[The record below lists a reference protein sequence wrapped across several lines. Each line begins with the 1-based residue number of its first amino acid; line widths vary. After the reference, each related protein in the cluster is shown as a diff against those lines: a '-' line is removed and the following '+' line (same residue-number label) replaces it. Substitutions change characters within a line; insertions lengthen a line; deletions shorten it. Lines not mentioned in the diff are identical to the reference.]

1 MHFASNLFGKK
12 TLLALSVAAFASG
25 CSDGENKT
33 DTAAQ
38 DNKQDNHQ
46 SSESFSR
53 VAVSEFNSNS
63 VYVLNANN
71 FGVVDQFA
79 MTHSPSALKTSPD
92 GRYALAFQRSQN
104 IVEVIDSGISAEA
117 HGDHFHLH
125 SEKPS
130 LLNGKYESAAPT
142 HYDLAGSQAAL
153 FFDGN
158 SEAGVNAELKILDD
172 ASIATMGQV
181 ASYSF
186 TYAMHSAAQ
195 IFGEHVFTGIKENPA
210 AEGLPDKVAVLELHG
225 DHFHAPTVANVT
237 CPSLHGSAQSK
248 TQVAFACNDGV
259 IIIDKPSTA
268 PEYTKIANP
277 GSLAPTIPVPGED
290 PVANRLGKVMG
301 FKASDKLLFIAKNQQ
316 AFQLK
321 QGILEEVQW
330 KEADTERYL
339 AYIGIDSAFLVLSST
354 GKLNVFDPAT
364 NFAQVASV
372 KIWDTVPV
380 LDDPKN
386 QKFSIVYDKRNNH
399 VFVTDPK
406 NKKVF
411 EVELGQ
417 QPTVKTH
424 ELSFIPHLITWVG
437 TTEQEHHH

>member
-46 SSESFSR
+46 STESFSR

-92 GRYALAFQRSQN
+92 GRYALAFQRRQN

-130 LLNGKYESAAPT
+130 LINGKYESTAPT

-153 FFDGN
+153 FFDGD
-158 SEAGVNAELKILDD
+158 SKTGVNAELKILDD
-172 ASIATMGQV
+172 ASIATMSQV

-186 TYAMHSAAQ
+186 TYAMHSTAQ

-210 AEGLPDKVAVLELHG
+210 AEGLLPDKVAVLELHG

-237 CPSLHGSAQSK
+237 CPSLHGSAQSI
-248 TQVAFACNDGV
+248 TQVAFACGDGV
-259 IIIDKPSTA
+259 VVISDPGTA
-268 PEYTKIANP
+268 PQYAKVGNP
-277 GSLAPTIPVPGED
+277 TFAQPEVEHPK
-290 PVANRLGKVMG
+290 LGKVPNRFTTALG
-301 FKASDKLLFIAKNQQ
+301 FKNSDRFLFIAMNKEM
-316 AFQLK
+316 FQYR
-321 QGILEEVQW
+321 QGTFEAINW
-330 KEADTERYL
+330 KETPSESDILYAHS
-339 AYIGIDSAFLVLSST
+339 DSALFILSST
-354 GKLNVFDPAT
+354 GKLKAFDPAK
-364 NFAQVASV
+364 NFELASEV
-372 KIWDTVPV
+372 QIWETAPT
-380 LDDPKN
+380 LDQD
-386 QKFSIVYDKRNNH
+386 QKFSIVHDKRNNH

>member
-46 SSESFSR
+46 STESFSR

-92 GRYALAFQRSQN
+92 GRYALAFQRRQN

-130 LLNGKYESAAPT
+130 LINGKYESTAPT

-153 FFDGN
+153 FFDGD
-158 SEAGVNAELKILDD
+158 SKTGVNAEFRVIDD
-172 ASIATMGQV
+172 ATIGTTSHV
-181 ASYSF
+181 ASYPF
-186 TYAMHSAAQ
+186 NYAVHGTAQ
-195 IFGEHVFTGIKENPA
+195 IFGEHVFTGIVDNAVDPR
-210 AEGLPDKVAVLELHG
+210 LPNKVLALELHN
-225 DHFHAPTVANVT
+225 DHFHELSIATDN

-259 IIIDKPSTA
+259 VVID
-268 PEYTKIANP
+268 NP
-277 GSLAPTIPVPGED
+277 GGSPQFSKVPNPTTL
-290 PVANRLGKVMG
+290 VANSRIVKVLG
-301 FKASDKLLFIAKNQQ
+301 FKSADKLLFVTAALQ
-316 AFQLK
+316 AFQLND
-321 QGILEEVQW
+321 QGALTEINW
-330 KEADTERYL
+330 KEADTEEYL
-339 AYIGIDSAFLVLSST
+339 AYTSIDSAFLVLSSN
-354 GKLNVFDPAT
+354 GKLKAFDPAK
-364 NFAQVASV
+364 NFELASEV
-372 KIWDTVPV
+372 QIWETAPT
-380 LDDPKN
+380 LDQG
-386 QKFSIVYDKRNNH
+386 QKFSIVHDKRNNH

-406 NKKVF
+406 NKKLF

-437 TTEQEHHH
+437 TTQQEHHH

>member
-46 SSESFSR
+46 STESFSR

-92 GRYALAFQRSQN
+92 GRYALAFQRKQN

-130 LLNGKYESAAPT
+130 LLNGKYESTAPT

-153 FFDGN
+153 FFDGD
-158 SEAGVNAELKILDD
+158 SKTGVNAEFRVIDD
-172 ASIATMGQV
+172 ATIGTTSHV
-181 ASYSF
+181 ASYPF
-186 TYAMHSAAQ
+186 NYAVHGTAQ
-195 IFGEHVFTGIKENPA
+195 IFGEHVFTGIVDNAVDPR
-210 AEGLPDKVAVLELHG
+210 LPNKVVALELHN
-225 DHFHAPTVANVT
+225 DHFHELSIATDS

-259 IIIDKPSTA
+259 IIIDKPSTT
-268 PEYTKIANP
+268 PEYTKITNP
-277 GSLAPTIPVPGED
+277 GSLAPTIPVPD
-290 PVANRLGKVMG
+290 KAPVANRLGKVMG

-354 GKLNVFDPAT
+354 GKLKVFDPAT

-380 LDDPKN
+380 LDEPKN
-386 QKFSIVYDKRNNH
+386 QKFSIVHDKRNNH